1 MDGIGLRQPWSSS
14 ENKPLLWALVVSVAV
29 HAIAF
34 WLLFVLAI
42 ASVFLASARREAIAK
57 MLHTQAARAR
67 TEPEQEPQLVFVQVD
82 PSQVAA
88 EAPKDAKYYSAH
100 NSIAANPDAQADT
113 GTPMIDG
120 KQTMVPKTQDTPR
133 PTPTTLQPSPPQD
146 APKPTKKEE
155 QPKPE
160 ERPKPGDLAM
170 LKPSDTPTKDAN
182 ETPPQVERAR
192 PLTLAEAH
200 LLAGDKMKQDGGVK
214 RRQAKASLDAAG
226 SPFGEYDERIVEA
239 IQQRWYGLLD
249 TESFTQNRVGTVV
262 VTFRLYPDG
271 SVTDLQIAQSDVG
284 DLLSYVCMSA
294 IRDPA
299 PYDRWPEA
307 MNRKNK
313 IDTGKDYREC
323 RMVFAYE

>member
-14 ENKPLLWALVVSVAV
+14 ENKPLLWALVISVTV
-29 HAIAF
+29 HAVAF

-42 ASVFLASARREAIAK
+42 ASVFFASAKREAIAK

-82 PSQVAA
+82 PSQAAA
-88 EAPKDAKYYSAH
+88 EAPKNSKYYSAH
-100 NSIAANPDAQADT
+100 NSVAANPDAQADT

-120 KQTMVPKTQDTPR
+120 KQTVVPKTQDTPR
-133 PTPTTLQPSPPQD
+133 PSPTTLQPSPPKD
-146 APKPTKKEE
+146 TPKPAKEE
-155 QPKPE
+155 QPKPQ

-170 LKPSDTPTKDAN
+170 LKPSDKPTKDAN
-182 ETPPQVERAR
+182 ETPPQVERPR

-200 LLAGDKMKQDGGVK
+200 MLAGDKMKQDGGVK
-214 RRQAKASLDAAG
+214 RRRATASLDATG

-239 IQQRWYGLLD
+239 IQQRWYDLLANETFAQD
-249 TESFTQNRVGTVV
+249 RVGTVV

-271 SVTDLQIAQSDVG
+271 HIEGLRIAENDVG
-284 DLLSYVCMSA
+284 NVLGIVCMSA
-294 IRDPA
+294 IHDPA

-307 MNRKNK
+307 MLRKNK
-313 IDTGKDYREC
+313 IDTGLDYRDC